1 MTRKYVF
8 TGETKRLWGHTL
20 HRIMAARDFGRVKKG
35 QFGGWIADE
44 SNLSHEGFAW
54 AGDDA
59 VVFESAQVL
68 DGAEVLGDSIVHGKA
83 LVRGNARIKER
94 ARVSGSAIISGHA
107 LVTDTAHVSD
117 EAIVLGHARI
127 GGWAYVS
134 GSAMVYM
141 EARVC
146 GDARVRG
153 SAYVW
158 DTACVA
164 GDAIVKGDACIYG
177 DACISGEAAVKS
189 GALISK
195 SSHLCWFTKVGS
207 EQGTLT
213 AYLGKNKELRITRG
227 CFEGTLSEFEK
238 AVQDTHQGSKI
249 AKEYEALIQ
258 FLKIRFEVPVGE
270 VAE

>member
-20 HRIMAARDFGRVKKG
+20 HRVMAARDFGQVKKG
-35 QFGGWIADE
+35 EFGGWIAKE

-54 AGDDA
+54 VGDDA

-68 DGAEVLGDSIVHGKA
+68 DGAQVVGNSKVHGKA
-83 LVRGNARIKER
+83 LIRGNARVEEC
-94 ARVSGSAIISGHA
+94 ARVSGSAIISGHSMISDNA
-107 LVTDTAHVSD
+107 SVSD
-117 EAIVLGHARI
+117 AAIVLGRACI
-127 GGWAYVS
+127 GGWAYIS
-134 GSAMVYM
+134 ESAMIYM
-141 EARVC
+141 DASVA

-153 SAYVW
+153 SAYIY
-158 DTACVA
+158 DTAGVA
-164 GDAIVKGDACIYG
+164 GNAVVKGDACIYG
-177 DACISGEAAVKS
+177 DAVVSGEASVKS

>member
-8 TGETKRLWGHTL
+8 TGETKRLRGHTL

-54 AGDDA
+54 VGDDA

-83 LVRGNARIKER
+83 LVRGNARITER
-94 ARVSGSAIISGHA
+94 ARVS
-107 LVTDTAHVSD
+107 
-117 EAIVLGHARI
+117 
-127 GGWAYVS
+127 
-134 GSAMVYM
+134 
-141 EARVC
+141 

-153 SAYVW
+153 SAYVY
-158 DTACVA
+158 DTADVA
-164 GDAIVKGDACIYG
+164 GNAIVDGDACICG
-177 DACISGEAAVKS
+177 DTSVSGGAVVKS

-195 SSHLCWFTKVGS
+195 NSHICWFTHVGS
-207 EQGTLT
+207 ELGTLT
-213 AYLGKNKELRITRG
+213 AYLSKNKELRITRG

-238 AVQDTHQGSKI
+238 AVQDRHQGSKI

-258 FLKIRFEVPVGE
+258 FLRIRFGE
-270 VAE
+270 VTE